1 VKTTI
6 EFALQRPDLRDDIL
20 KVMEN
25 ILEMHKAVDK

>member
-1 VKTTI
+1 MKTTI